1 MKSSRSRNDAVRERP
16 SAFISHSSLD
26 LPFARRLA
34 DRLQGQGVDVW
45 LDDMQLKAGDALTTA
60 ISLAVEQHDFVIVI
74 LSKASLASDWVRK
87 EMKLAT
93 KRASR
98 TPLARLVPVLLERK
112 AAARLPRMLRD
123 TKYVDFSDQKTFETG
138 LAQLLDLMGR
148 GSPAVGRRSH
158 LERIEFIRS
167 ERLSAALRR
176 NIERILIDYQAY
188 VKRIGFRSRFGAFE
202 IAFEQTK
209 DFISYYDPQYDRIV
223 TNDEYAGE
231 EDYLRRDYTHH
242 ALSTA
247 RTDLWTRAQR
257 DWTLGAIESGLAA
270 YFPCSFK
277 GNHLFG
283 DGAAHIAGGTVPL
296 FDLTNVREFAEVKKT
311 SDSIATTGLEV
322 WAGAFWELRAQAGVR
337 ITDRLLWRAWS
348 MANTNVRRSDVE
360 FLRCLL
366 ALDREAHK
374 GRHATLIRDVFRA
387 RGLKSSRPRAGAPS
401 LHSEARRRKA

>member
-1 MKSSRSRNDAVRERP
+1 MKSSGSRRDAVRERP

-60 ISLAVEQHDFVIVI
+60 ISLALEQHDFVIVI

-123 TKYVDFSDQKTFETG
+123 TKYVDFSDQKTFEIG

-148 GSPAVGRRSH
+148 GSTAVGRRSH

-167 ERLSAALRR
+167 EQLSAALRR

-188 VKRIGFRSRFGAFE
+188 LKRIGFRSRFGAFE
-202 IAFEQTK
+202 IAFERDQG
-209 DFISYYDPQYDRIV
+209 FHLL
-223 TNDEYAGE
+223 
-231 EDYLRRDYTHH
+231 LRPAIRSHRHQRRVCRRGRLFTPGLH
-242 ALSTA
+242 ASRAVA
-247 RTDLWTRAQR
+247 RREATC
-257 DWTLGAIESGLAA
+257 GLA
-270 YFPCSFK
+270 PSVI
-277 GNHLFG
+277 G
-283 DGAAHIAGGTVPL
+283 
-296 FDLTNVREFAEVKKT
+296 R
-311 SDSIATTGLEV
+311 
-322 WAGAFWELRAQAGVR
+322 W
-337 ITDRLLWRAWS
+337 
-348 MANTNVRRSDVE
+348 RRSS
-360 FLRCLL
+360 R
-366 ALDREAHK
+366 ALPR
-374 GRHATLIRDVFRA
+374 TFRA
-387 RGLKSSRPRAGAPS
+387 ASKGITSLAMERRTSPAGLPRSSI
-401 LHSEARRRKA
+401 